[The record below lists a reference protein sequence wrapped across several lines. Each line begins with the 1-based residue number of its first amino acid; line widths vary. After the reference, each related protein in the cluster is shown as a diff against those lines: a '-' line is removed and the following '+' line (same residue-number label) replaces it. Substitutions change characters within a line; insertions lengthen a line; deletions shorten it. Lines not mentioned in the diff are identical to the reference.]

1 MSQENEQRLRF
12 RDAMASLSAAV
23 NIVTTDGPAGRC
35 GITATAVC
43 SVTDTPPTLLV
54 CINRNSAMNPVFQEN
69 RRLCVNVLNHEQE
82 LMARHFA
89 GMTGVSM
96 EDRFRLKE
104 WQLGALG
111 QPVLRNTLA
120 SLEGE
125 IEQIQS
131 IGTHQMYLVQ
141 IKQIALSE
149 AGNGLG
155 CCSSSAST
163 FVTAPWLMPK
173 RRTPSWYRART
184 VARSRIPPAPL
195 ISIRPL
201 SWSAIML
208 TFSTVAPVGAQPV
221 EVLTHFIPTSTAI
234 SHTRRICS
242 SLR

>member
-23 NIVTTDGPAGRC
+23 NIITTDGPAGRC

-96 EDRFRLKE
+96 EDRFRLEE

-120 SLEGE
+120 STEGDRADPE
-125 IEQIQS
+125 
-131 IGTHQMYLVQ
+131 HRHPPDVPVQ

-149 AGNGLG
+149 AGNGLIY
-155 CCSSSAST
+155 
-163 FVTAPWLMPK
+163 FK
-173 RRTPSWYRART
+173 RNFHSVIHPMA
-184 VARSRIPPAPL
+184 VPA
-195 ISIRPL
+195 
-201 SWSAIML
+201 
-208 TFSTVAPVGAQPV
+208 
-221 EVLTHFIPTSTAI
+221 
-234 SHTRRICS
+234 
-242 SLR
+242 

>member
-23 NIVTTDGPAGRC
+23 NIITTDGPAGRC

-96 EDRFRLKE
+96 EDRFRLEE

-120 SLEGE
+120 SLEGR
-125 IEQIQS
+125 S
-131 IGTHQMYLVQ
+131 SR
-141 IKQIALSE
+141 SE
-149 AGNGLG
+149 HRHPPDVPGADQADRAERSGQRPDLLQAQLPSGDSSDGGAGLTLG
-155 CCSSSAST
+155 GAASC
-163 FVTAPWLMPK
+163 APHLNSCWP
-173 RRTPSWYRART
+173 PD
-184 VARSRIPPAPL
+184 RSP
-195 ISIRPL
+195 
-201 SWSAIML
+201 
-208 TFSTVAPVGAQPV
+208 GG
-221 EVLTHFIPTSTAI
+221 
-234 SHTRRICS
+234 
-242 SLR
+242 

>member
-96 EDRFRLKE
+96 EDRFRLEE

-131 IGTHQMYLVQ
+131 IGTHQMYLMQ

-149 AGNGLG
+149 AGNGLIY
-155 CCSSSAST
+155 
-163 FVTAPWLMPK
+163 FK
-173 RRTPSWYRART
+173 RNFHSVIHPMA
-184 VARSRIPPAPL
+184 VPA
-195 ISIRPL
+195 
-201 SWSAIML
+201 
-208 TFSTVAPVGAQPV
+208 
-221 EVLTHFIPTSTAI
+221 
-234 SHTRRICS
+234 
-242 SLR
+242 